1 MKSLGGAQGARHE
14 ATEAQHAKIRYLK
27 YYTQHWQRLK
37 NQVVLSL
44 VHVTAE
50 MNARTIEDL
59 EAITGNANTQE
70 SGAVTVTTGG
80 ETPLGIGG
88 TSAQID
94 ARTGKTGVRNG
105 GATTGEMNAETHQEQ
120 ENLLGR
126 DVWQATSPERVMTD
140 QENSQEDV
148 MTDREKGLGNDRN
161 VHLQGVESVTNAAE
175 TVTWQETAKPTLTL
189 TAVRSIPAITLEPR
203 DSAALQSGSQI
214 LQTTRQPTLRLLHR
228 LMTSFSHFPSQH
240 LPWRQ
245 VRFQS

>member
-1 MKSLGGAQGARHE
+1 MKSLGGAQGVRHE
-14 ATEAQHAKIRYLK
+14 ATEAQHAKTRYLK

-50 MNARTIEDL
+50 MNAKMIAGL

-70 SGAVTVTTGG
+70 SGVVTVTTGG
-80 ETPLGIGG
+80 ENSLENDGTLAQTAAMTGKRGVKTDVTIAVIHHLQETPL
-88 TSAQID
+88 
-94 ARTGKTGVRNG
+94 ARTGKTD
-105 GATTGEMNAETHQEQ
+105 QES
-120 ENLLGR
+120 
-126 DVWQATSPERVMTD
+126 SPEDATTD
-140 QENSQEDV
+140 QEKDP
-148 MTDREKGLGNDRN
+148 RN
-161 VHLQGVESVTNAAE
+161 AQNGHLQGVESVTDAAE
-175 TVTWQETAKPTLTL
+175 TDTCQENAKRTLTS
-189 TAVRSIPAITLEPR
+189 TAAPSTQARDHLLVVTSIDQEPEPR

-228 LMTSFSHFPSQH
+228 LMTSFSHFLSQH